1 MPGSK
6 VTIKDL
12 AKRLSLSPSSISRA
26 LHNHPSISEKTTRE
40 VWELASE
47 LGYFPN
53 SLASSLRKK
62 KTNMIGVVVPRID
75 IAFHSHVISGV
86 EEVAYKMGYNIT
98 IYQSRDS
105 IDREVAITQQ
115 LQTNMAAG
123 IIACLAIET
132 KNCDHFVKFNKLK
145 VPLVFYDRVSNDFQ
159 ASKVIIDDYEA
170 AFKATQ
176 HLISIGCKKIAH
188 IAGCQTTGIFSARLQ
203 GYKEALAKSNLDF
216 DPSLVCFAT
225 DLNYEEGARC
235 ARKLLRQPV
244 IPDGLFCANDYT
256 AIGAMQVIKKMK
268 IKIPEDIAVVG
279 FSNYP
284 VSTIIEPSLTTI
296 DDRAV
301 EMGKAAARLLI
312 RQIETRDDN
321 IASESIVIKTD
332 LVIRESTVRGSD
344 QTTSCPVDAITPT
357 PRSSSSC

>member
-1 MPGSK
+1 MSGSK

-12 AKRLSLSPSSISRA
+12 AGRLKLSASTISRA
-26 LHNHPSISEKTTRE
+26 LHNHPSIGEKTRRE
-40 VWELASE
+40 VWDLADE

-53 SLASSLRKK
+53 SLASNLRKK
-62 KTNMIGVVVPRID
+62 KTNMIGVVVPKID
-75 IAFHSHVISGV
+75 IAFHAHVISGV

-105 IDREVAITQQ
+105 YEREVAITQQ

-123 IIACLAIET
+123 IIACLALET
-132 KNCDHFVKFNKLK
+132 QKSDHFGKFNKQK
-145 VPLVFYDRVSNDFQ
+145 VPLVFYDRVSNDLQ
-159 ASKVIIDDYEA
+159 ASKVIIDDHEA
-170 AFKATQ
+170 AFKATR
-176 HLISIGCKKIAH
+176 HLVSVGCKRIAH
-188 IAGCQTTGIFSARLQ
+188 IAGGQTTGIFNARFQ
-203 GYKEALAKSNLDF
+203 GYKDALLTSNLEF
-216 DPSLVCFAT
+216 DPAMVCVAT

-235 ARKLLRQPV
+235 ARKLLKLPV
-244 IPDGLFCANDYT
+244 WPDGIFCVNDYT
-256 AIGAMQVIKKMK
+256 AIGAIQALKKMK
-268 IKIPEDIAVVG
+268 VRIPGDIAVVG

-312 RQIETRDDN
+312 RQIETRDEN

-332 LVIRESTVRGSD
+332 LIIRESTMREVN
-344 QTTSCPVDAITPT
+344 
-357 PRSSSSC
+357 PRI